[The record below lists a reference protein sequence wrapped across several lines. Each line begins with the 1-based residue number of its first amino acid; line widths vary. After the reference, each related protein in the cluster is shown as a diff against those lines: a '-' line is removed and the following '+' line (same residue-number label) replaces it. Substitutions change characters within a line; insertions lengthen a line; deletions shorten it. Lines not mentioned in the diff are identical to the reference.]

1 MEKTSGE
8 TRHNLGT
15 LNEIEV
21 RNTTINTTT
30 GIDVWRWKLEKL
42 ALPLSSVELS
52 QVLKTYHMLTQGI
65 T

>member
-1 MEKTSGE
+1 
-8 TRHNLGT
+8 

-21 RNTTINTTT
+21 RNTTINTTI